1 MPKLRMVFIGP
12 QGSGK
17 GTQGEKISA
26 RFSIP
31 SISPGALYRK
41 HIKDQTEIGK
51 KAEAIVEAGDLVG
64 DDLTKQVIQERLK
77 ESDAQ
82 SGFLLDGYPRNKQ
95 QVNDLKNITEI
106 DHVFVLQ
113 ISDEEAV
120 KRISGRRQCSQ
131 GHIYHVTFSP
141 PKVEGVCDED
151 NEEVIQRDDD
161 TEEVVKK
168 RLAIYHEETQPIIDI
183 FKENGIVHE
192 LDGSKEANKVYAE
205 IESILKSE

>member
-1 MPKLRMVFIGP
+1 MVFIGP